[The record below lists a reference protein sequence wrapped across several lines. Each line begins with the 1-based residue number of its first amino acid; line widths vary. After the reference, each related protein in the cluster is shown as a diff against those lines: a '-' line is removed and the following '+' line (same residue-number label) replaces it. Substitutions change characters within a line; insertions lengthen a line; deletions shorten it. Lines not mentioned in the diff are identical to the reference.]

1 MEIHYMI
8 FKFRVLSKTHVI
20 EAESAGEAMEWMNRN
35 VIDALNLHP
44 MAWMDTGKINEYYC
58 SQGNYFD

>member
-1 MEIHYMI
+1 MI
-8 FKFRVLSKTHVI
+8 FKFQVLSKTHVI

-44 MAWMDTGKINEYYC
+44 MTWMDTAKPNEFKC
-58 SQGNYFD
+58 TPGNFFD